1 MKIRA
6 TVMIVMLSLAVSACA
21 VTYGDEQAGYG
32 QVANETGQEIPEYHG
47 KKTVVAVLPL
57 GLSQRAAER
66 YPHLLAKDVGLGI
79 HNRVVDALYDTNR
92 FRFVEDKGNV
102 IKDVLKRQWM
112 SSAGMVAQDTAVKIG
127 QLLGAAKVIY
137 GEVYDFS
144 QGGERI
150 GPTGRNRGGR
160 TRVGVQIRL
169 VDTTT
174 LEYVP
179 ASGVG
184 YGRDVGEA
192 SERAIRDAVVNL
204 VRRLEK
210 KHMNP

>member
-1 MKIRA
+1 MRLRTILVFLFA
-6 TVMIVMLSLAVSACA
+6 ALLLGACA
-21 VTYGDEQAGYG
+21 TTYVEEQKGYDEGSA
-32 QVANETGQEIPEYHG
+32 APAPLPEYHG
-47 KKTVVAVLPL
+47 PKTVVAVLPL

-66 YPHLLAKDVGLGI
+66 YPQLLAKDVGLGI
-79 HNRVVDALYDTNR
+79 HNRVVEALYDTNR
-92 FRFVEDKGNV
+92 FRFVEDKQGV

-112 SSAGMVAQDTAVKIG
+112 SAAGMVEQSTAVEIG
-127 QLLGAAKVIY
+127 HLLGAAKVIY

-150 GPTGRNRGGR
+150 GVSRRETGRR

-169 VDTTT
+169 VDAAT

-192 SERAIRDAVVNL
+192 SEKAIRDAVASL
-204 VRRLEK
+204 IRRVEQRK
-210 KHMNP
+210 TGS